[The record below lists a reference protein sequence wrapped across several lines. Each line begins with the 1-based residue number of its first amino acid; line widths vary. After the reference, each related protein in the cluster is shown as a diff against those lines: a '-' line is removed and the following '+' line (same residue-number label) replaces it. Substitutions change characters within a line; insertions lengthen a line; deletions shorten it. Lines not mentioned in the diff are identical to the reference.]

1 MTDAHDSFKE
11 LYEARHEPENLR
23 PIAEVYWRVVLLS
36 AIVAA
41 IGIILFGAWEF
52 SAVMK
57 TISTS
62 STGNGAQTT
71 PTIDRTLLE
80 STLSQFWDRQANFEL
95 GKAAAPVVSDPSK
108 AN

>member
-23 PIAEVYWRVVLLS
+23 PIAEVYWRVVLLT

-41 IGIILFGAWEF
+41 IGIILFGIWEF

-62 STGNGAQTT
+62 TSGGGSQAA
-71 PTIDRTLLE
+71 PAIDRAQLEGTL
-80 STLSQFWDRQANFEL
+80 TQFYERRENYEL
-95 GKAAAPVVSDPSK
+95 GRATPPAVSDPSK
-108 AN
+108 SN